1 MKSKLLIL
9 FIAFGLLMAAC
20 EEEENDDSNSNDKV
34 EANGFTEEIN
44 EFLPDSII
52 NEMENLGME
61 LNTGGNP
68 PQVENVYEVTPFV
81 LDSSNIP
88 TDYPGMSFAD
98 FRFKLYDQ
106 NNEDL
111 TVKLDYVNGPEE
123 GTGLGSFI
131 VGDNNQFTLVSEVTT
146 VAYSDTAIVAMVF
159 SGKMTDGGIND
170 FYYANFMIENNGSSY
185 FIENGQGRVIYDSDG
200 FSEEI
205 SSLKVLDKNN
215 ITKDLKTVS
224 ESE

>member
-1 MKSKLLIL
+1 MNQKLLIL
-9 FIAFGLLMAAC
+9 LIAFGLFIMTAC
-20 EEEENDDSNSNDKV
+20 EEEDNNDNNNDKV

-68 PQVENVYEVTPFV
+68 PNVENIYEVSPFI
-81 LDSSNIP
+81 LDSSNIAS
-88 TDYPGMSFAD
+88 DYSGMSFAD
-98 FRFKLYDQ
+98 LRFKLYEQD
-106 NNEDL
+106 NEEL
-111 TVKLDYVNGPEE
+111 TIKLDYVNGPEE

-159 SGKMTDGGIND
+159 SGKMADGGIEN

-200 FSEEI
+200 FSEEV
-205 SSLKVLDKNN
+205 SSLKMLRKDASQKNL
-215 ITKDLKTVS
+215 ITVS
-224 ESE
+224 GKE